1 MKFTDIFIRRP
12 ILATVVSLLLV
23 VAGIGSAFKL
33 QIREYPEMTNTIIT
47 VTTSYPGASSQ
58 VIQGFVTTPL
68 EQSIGSADGID
79 YMTSSSDTGL
89 STITVYV
96 RLNYDPTTALTD
108 ITGKVNAV
116 LNQLP
121 EQAESPTIV
130 KTTGDTFPSL
140 ILSFT
145 SNILNNEEISAYL
158 NNVFV
163 PKVTALGGI
172 SQIVVWGDKPYA
184 MRIWLNYKKMAQYN
198 ITTTEITDALTKN
211 SVISAAGDLKTN
223 FQNITINAMTDA
235 HSVEEFKKIIVAN
248 NNGNPI
254 RLGDIAEVKL
264 GSQYYNAQVSYNG
277 LQGVFTG
284 VQVAPTANELAVINN
299 VIANL
304 PDLKAQLPDGLKL
317 DIVYNTTEY
326 ISSSIEEV
334 VKTLI
339 EAIIIVT
346 VVLFAFFGSPRTL
359 AIPIV
364 TIPLSMI
371 GAAFLMDMM
380 GFSINLL
387 TLLSMVL
394 AIGLLVDDAIVVLEN
409 IYRHVEE
416 GKTPFEASIIGARE
430 IAMPVIVMT
439 LTLAAVYAPIGMLG
453 GLTGNLFTE
462 FAYTLA
468 GAVIISG
475 IVALTLSP
483 MMCSKMI
490 KPSVLHSPMVKF
502 VDRAFDKLKNLYHKL
517 LITVLDYKILMI
529 ILAAVV
535 LASIYFLMNGT
546 KSELAPTEDQSYI
559 GVMGQAP
566 TSANINYLSSFN
578 KPLEE
583 IFKDFPD
590 KRAFFIVDGVPS
602 SSQIMGGVM
611 LKPWDERSTTQ
622 MELKPILQNEV
633 KSIAGLNT
641 FVFEQAPL
649 PGSDFGAPIQ
659 FVLTSTLGYEELN
672 TLSQDLI
679 QKAKNSKLFLY
690 IDSDLRFDK
699 PQLNITINRDKAS
712 QLGIN
717 MQDIA
722 SMLARFYS
730 GYYTNYFSMLG
741 YSYQIIPQLPDS
753 LRQTQEQ
760 LENLYIKTS
769 SGELVPLSSIV
780 SFKVSAEPSSLN
792 RFQQLNSVTLQGV
805 MMPGVTQGQALGFL
819 TQSAKETLPKSVS
832 YDYASQSRQYMQ
844 EGSTMVVAFLFAMIV
859 IFLMLAA
866 KFESFRDPIIILI
879 TVPLSICGAMIPLY
893 IGSHLGVGFA
903 TINIYTQVGLVT
915 LIGLISKHGILMV
928 EFANQLQEEGATKR
942 QAIEQSAAIRLRPIL
957 MTTAAM
963 VVGVLPLLFA
973 SGAGAESRHAISI
986 VIVFGMLIGTLFTL
1000 FVVPCFYL
1008 YLAKD
1013 RKAFMK
1019 LQHKEEQI
1027 INRINQELKD
1037 SKSH

>member
-12 ILATVVSLLLV
+12 ILATVVSLLIV
-23 VAGIGSAFKL
+23 VIGLGSAFKL
-33 QIREYPEMTNTIIT
+33 QVREYPQMTNTIIT

-58 VIQGFVTTPL
+58 VVQGFITTPL

-116 LNQLP
+116 LNKLP
-121 EQAESPTIV
+121 PEAESPTIV
-130 KTTGDTFPSL
+130 KTTGNTFPSL

-145 SNILNNEEISAYL
+145 SDILNNEEISAYL
-158 NNVFV
+158 HNVFI

-172 SQIVVWGDKPYA
+172 SQILVWGDKPYA
-184 MRIWLNYKKMAQYN
+184 MRIWLNYKKMSQYN
-198 ITTTEITDALTKN
+198 ITAMDIRNALQKN
-211 SVISAAGDLKTN
+211 SVIAAAGDLKTH
-223 FQNITINAMTDA
+223 FQTITINAKTDA
-235 HSVEEFKKIIVAN
+235 HSADEFKQIIVAN
-248 NNGNPI
+248 YNGNPI
-254 RLGDIAEVKL
+254 RLGDIAKIKL
-264 GSQYYNAQVSYNG
+264 GAQDYDSEVSYNG

-299 VIANL
+299 VLDHL
-304 PDLKAQLPDGLKL
+304 PDLKAQLPDGIKL

-326 ISSSIEEV
+326 ISSAIDEV

-339 EAIIIVT
+339 EAIVIVT
-346 VVLFAFFGSPRTL
+346 IVLFVFFGSPRTL

-430 IAMPVIVMT
+430 IATPVIVMT

-453 GLTGNLFTE
+453 GLTGSLFTE
-462 FAYTLA
+462 FAYSLA

-475 IVALTLSP
+475 IIALTLSP

-490 KPSVLHSPMVKF
+490 KPSVLHSPLVKL
-502 VDRAFDKLKNLYHKL
+502 VDNAFEKLKNFYHKL
-517 LITVLDYKILMI
+517 LISVLNYRIIMI

-535 LASIYFLMNGT
+535 LASIYFLISGT
-546 KSELAPTEDQSYI
+546 KSELAPQEDQSYI

-566 TSANINYLSSFN
+566 SSANVNYLSSFN
-578 KPLEE
+578 KPFED

-590 KRAFFIVDGVPS
+590 KRAYFLVNGYPS
-602 SSQIMGGVM
+602 SSQTMGGVM
-611 LKPWDERSTTQ
+611 LTPWDERSTTQ
-622 MELKPILQNEV
+622 MKLKNTLQNDI
-633 KSIAGLNT
+633 KSIAGFNT
-641 FVFEQAPL
+641 FVYQLAPL
-649 PGSDFGAPIQ
+649 PGTDFGAPVQ
-659 FVLTSTLGYEELN
+659 FVLTSTLSYDELN
-672 TLSQDLI
+672 SLSQDLI
-679 QKAKNSKLFLY
+679 QKARDSKLFLY

-699 PQLNITINRDKAS
+699 PQLNVEINRDKAS

-722 SMLARFYS
+722 TMLSTFYS

-760 LENLYIKTS
+760 LKNLYIKTK
-769 SGELVPLSSIV
+769 SGDLIPLSSIV
-780 SFKVSAEPSSLN
+780 SFHISAEPSSLN
-792 RFQQLNSVTLQGV
+792 RFQQLNSVTLNGV

-819 TQSAKETLPKSVS
+819 TQTAKEVLPKDVS
-832 YDYASQSRQYMQ
+832 YDYASQSRQYIQ
-844 EGSTMVVAFLFAMIV
+844 EGNTMVIAFLFAIIM

-866 KFESFRDPIIILI
+866 KFESFRDPIIILV

-893 IGSHLGVGFA
+893 IGSHLGVGYT
-903 TINIYTQVGLVT
+903 TINIYTEVGLVT

-986 VIVFGMLIGTLFTL
+986 VIVFGMIIGTLFTL
-1000 FVVPCFYL
+1000 FVVPCFYM

-1019 LQHKEEQI
+1019 LQHEEEQI